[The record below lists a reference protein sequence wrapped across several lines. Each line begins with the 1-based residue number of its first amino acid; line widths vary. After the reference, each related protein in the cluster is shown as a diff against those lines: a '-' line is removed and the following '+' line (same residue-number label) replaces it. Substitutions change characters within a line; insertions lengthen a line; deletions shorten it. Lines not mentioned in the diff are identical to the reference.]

1 MEKVAI
7 LGCGTMGHS
16 IALSA
21 AWANY
26 EVIVF
31 GLNEQDIE
39 NAQISLQSKLTT
51 LLEQEA
57 ITQQIA
63 SLIQANIR
71 FSTSLQE
78 VVQDKTFII
87 EAIPE
92 NLALKQ
98 QTFTQLEEL
107 ISATTIIA
115 SNTSGIMPS
124 LLAEKMQYPNRLVI
138 THFWNPA
145 HLVPLVEIVKGD
157 QTDDATI
164 DRTMALMHQFHKKP
178 IKIEKEIAGFVGNRL
193 QFALF
198 REAQY
203 LYELGIAS
211 KEDIDAAVVYSIG
224 RRLSVTGPLLS
235 ADLTGLDVVQDI
247 TSYLFEDLSATKQVG
262 PSVATLTE
270 QNHLGYKTGQ
280 GYYEWTDALSTTV
293 NKEREQ
299 TLINH
304 LKQDLEKT
312 LR

>member
-1 MEKVAI
+1 MEKIAI

-39 NAQISLQSKLTT
+39 NAQTGLQSKLTT
-51 LLEQEA
+51 LLEQEV

-115 SNTSGIMPS
+115 SRI
-124 LLAEKMQYPNRLVI
+124 
-138 THFWNPA
+138 
-145 HLVPLVEIVKGD
+145 
-157 QTDDATI
+157 
-164 DRTMALMHQFHKKP
+164 
-178 IKIEKEIAGFVGNRL
+178 
-193 QFALF
+193 
-198 REAQY
+198 
-203 LYELGIAS
+203 
-211 KEDIDAAVVYSIG
+211 
-224 RRLSVTGPLLS
+224 
-235 ADLTGLDVVQDI
+235 
-247 TSYLFEDLSATKQVG
+247 
-262 PSVATLTE
+262 
-270 QNHLGYKTGQ
+270 
-280 GYYEWTDALSTTV
+280 
-293 NKEREQ
+293 
-299 TLINH
+299 
-304 LKQDLEKT
+304 
-312 LR
+312 